1 MAEGQRAAEETKSV
15 FQQLG
20 DASEGLRKNVNS
32 YADNLIGGT
41 KTHGSTGIH
50 PDVKKT
56 GDELGKGVETAGRK
70 VEQIVDQN
78 KRR

>member
-15 FQQLG
+15 FHQLG
-20 DASEGLRKNVNS
+20 HASEGLRKNINS
-32 YADNLIGGT
+32 YADNLVGGN
-41 KTHGSTGIH
+41 KVHGSTGIH
-50 PDVKKT
+50 PDAKKT

-70 VEQIVDQN
+70 VEEVIDQN